1 MNSLISLVLSLAAM
15 LAAGPVDPGEELPRD
30 CSAFAESLRQ
40 SIDVPGLSF
49 VACNASQEI
58 AWGVA
63 GVRSADGD
71 DPIRREDPFHIGS
84 LSKSM
89 TATVAAC
96 LVERGIIGWDATIQS
111 VSPELAAAI
120 PESARSITLRQLLS
134 HRAGLPDD
142 RFSAPMIMKLWSL
155 QGPLSDQRRTASEF
169 ILNAP
174 DNKPPGEAWVYSN
187 AGYIIAGHL
196 LEAATGTEW
205 EDLIEEELFHPLK
218 MSSAG
223 QGPPGVDEPDAPLP
237 RGHGRGPEGFNPVP
251 AVIGADNPPVFG
263 PAGRVH
269 CSMADLAR
277 YARAHLAGLQGQG
290 GLLPAEA
297 FAVLHADP
305 EGDGYAMGWGISGDA
320 DDRRSMHSGSN
331 TRWMALIL
339 IHPARD
345 LAIVV
350 GMNAVPD
357 RERQVDVLGAI
368 RSYLKDEGLTL
379 EQP

>member
-1 MNSLISLVLSLAAM
+1 MNHLISFVLSLAAI
-15 LAAGPVDPGEELPRD
+15 LGPGAAGQGEEQPRD
-30 CSAFAESLRQ
+30 CSAFAEGLRQ
-40 SIDVPGLSF
+40 SVDVPGLSF
-49 VACNASQEI
+49 VACDAEGEI

-63 GVRSADGD
+63 GVRSSDGD

-84 LSKSM
+84 LTKSM
-89 TATVAAC
+89 TATVAAR
-96 LVERGIIGWDATIQS
+96 LVERGVIDWDTTIQMA
-111 VSPELAAAI
+111 SPELAAAI
-120 PESARSITLRQLLS
+120 PDSARSITLRQLLS

-155 QGPLSDQRRTASEF
+155 QGPMSDQRRAASEF

-174 DNKPPGEAWVYSN
+174 GNKPPGEAWVYSN
-187 AGYIIAGHL
+187 AGYIIAGHM
-196 LEAATGTEW
+196 LEAVTGTEW
-205 EDLIEEELFHPLK
+205 EDLVQHEVFEPLK

-223 QGPPGVDEPDAPLP
+223 QGPPGVNDPDTALP

-251 AVIGADNPPVFG
+251 AVIGADNAPVFG

-277 YARAHLAGLQGQG
+277 YARAHLAGLHGQG
-290 GLLPAEA
+290 GLLKAET
-297 FAVLHADP
+297 FAVLHDDP
-305 EGDGYAMGWGISGDA
+305 EGDGYAMGWGVSGDA
-320 DDRRSMHSGSN
+320 DDHRSMHSGSN

-357 RERQVDVLGAI
+357 RERQVDVLGSI
-368 RSYLKDEGLTL
+368 RTYLMEEGLAVEL
-379 EQP
+379 P